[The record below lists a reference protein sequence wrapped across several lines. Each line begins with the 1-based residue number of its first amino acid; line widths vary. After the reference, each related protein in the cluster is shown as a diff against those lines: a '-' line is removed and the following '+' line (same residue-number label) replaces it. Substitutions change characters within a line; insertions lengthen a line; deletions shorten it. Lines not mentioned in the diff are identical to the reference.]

1 MHETQAFAFLHLPY
15 SLLIALDHRPF
26 HFALQPFHHL
36 VRIAHIL
43 ASAAFFG
50 GVGLLDLRLIGW
62 HRAVSVKALARDVL
76 PWLYV
81 TFAIAAAS
89 GLALFF
95 YDPVHVGSHAYF
107 APKLILIALGLAMIT
122 LYRRTRFG
130 AAIAAPA
137 AMPLSAKIAGTVSLS
152 IWTAVV
158 ICSALNIEAAP
169 KVLLR

>member
-1 MHETQAFAFLHLPY
+1 MF
-15 SLLIALDHRPF
+15 
-26 HFALQPFHHL
+26 
-36 VRIAHIL
+36 
-43 ASAAFFG
+43 
-50 GVGLLDLRLIGW
+50 
-62 HRAVSVKALARDVL
+62 

-81 TFAIAAAS
+81 SFAIAAAS

-107 APKLILIALGLAMIT
+107 APKLILIAFGLTSIA

-130 AAIAAPA
+130 AAITAPA
-137 AMPLSAKIAGTVSLS
+137 AMPLSAKIAGAVSLT

-158 ICSALNIEAAP
+158 ICSSLNVEAAP

>member
-1 MHETQAFAFLHLPY
+1 MPETQAFAFLHLPY
-15 SLLIALDHRPF
+15 HLLIALDHRPF
-26 HFALQPFHHL
+26 HFDLQPFHHL

-50 GVGLLDLRLIGW
+50 GVGLLDLRLVGW
-62 HRAVSVKALARDVL
+62 NRAVPLRALAQHVF

-81 TFAIAAAS
+81 SFAIAAAS

-107 APKLILIALGLAMIT
+107 APKLILIAFGLTSIA

-130 AAIAAPA
+130 AAITAPA
-137 AMPLSAKIAGTVSLS
+137 AMPLSAKIAGAVSLT

-158 ICSALNIEAAP
+158 ICSSLNVEAAP